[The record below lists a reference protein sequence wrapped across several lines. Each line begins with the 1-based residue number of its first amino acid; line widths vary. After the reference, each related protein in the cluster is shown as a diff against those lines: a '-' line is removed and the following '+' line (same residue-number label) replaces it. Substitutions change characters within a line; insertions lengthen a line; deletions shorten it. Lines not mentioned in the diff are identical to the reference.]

1 MLYQD
6 NELPQFFTM
15 DSIKEQIKDF
25 GYNLLRVTMEHYF
38 VYTGLNIK
46 VVDNWEVGVL
56 VVTEWQTT
64 IAILFL
70 CRGGSQPRA
79 TKTMKTKKSSIIASP
94 PK

>member
-46 VVDNWEVGVL
+46 VVDN
-56 VVTEWQTT
+56 
-64 IAILFL
+64 
-70 CRGGSQPRA
+70 
-79 TKTMKTKKSSIIASP
+79 
-94 PK
+94 